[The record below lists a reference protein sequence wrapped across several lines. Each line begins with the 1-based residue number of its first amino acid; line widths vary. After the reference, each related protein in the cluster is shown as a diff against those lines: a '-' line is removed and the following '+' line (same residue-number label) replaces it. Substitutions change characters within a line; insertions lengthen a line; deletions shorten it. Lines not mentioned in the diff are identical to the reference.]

1 MVSVWRLMIV
11 LNFIGCIQ
19 TNAQTLPYR
28 AQKTVQEAIQKK
40 KKQAILKSDSIRVEK
55 RTVGWLLFY
64 DCYTTIT
71 ANHHLNPE
79 ASSDVNY
86 LYYYYNLD
94 LKNKV
99 SFRSV
104 SWDIYLFNDYGLRH
118 FFDSITLKTQ
128 DQFTWNNAINATL
141 FSPKLS
147 FTLAM
152 NQQTKLWNT
161 YLYLQDVQGNY
172 KRTLFENYMS
182 PGTIVYTGGL
192 TWQAPKHANILL
204 GLGSSKVTKIRDQ
217 QIFESRQQEE
227 IEGVLKGSRKK
238 SEFGFVLCSTIPL
251 QQLSK
256 HIHWEFYENLFVPSN
271 RLAKP
276 TYFTFELNNVFHFIV
291 LKHLR
296 ISFRSKVNYNRD
308 RQDKVSMQNQ
318 LSLGLYLNN
327 HL

>member
-1 MVSVWRLMIV
+1 MSVWRLIII
-11 LNFIGCIQ
+11 LNLLLYVQGY
-19 TNAQTLPYR
+19 AQPIPFL
-28 AQKTVQEAIQKK
+28 AQKAIQ
-40 KKQAILKSDSIRVEK
+40 LKIQEKCVPKPTKFDSTRVDR

-71 ANHHLNPE
+71 ANHHLHPE
-79 ASSDVNY
+79 SSSDVNY

-94 LKNKV
+94 LKNKL
-99 SFRSV
+99 SFRSL
-104 SWDIYLFNDYGLRH
+104 SWDMYLFNDYGLRH

-128 DQFTWNNAINATL
+128 DQLTCNNAISAAII
-141 FSPKLS
+141 SSKLNV
-147 FTLAM
+147 TLAV

-161 YLYLQDVQGNY
+161 YIYLQDAQGNY
-172 KRTLFENYMS
+172 HRTLYENYMS
-182 PGTIVYTGGL
+182 PGTILYTGGL
-192 TWQAPKHANILL
+192 TWQAPGHATVLL
-204 GLGSSKVTKIRDQ
+204 GLGSSKITKIRDQ
-217 QIFESRQQEE
+217 RIFESRQQEE

-251 QQLSK
+251 QPLSK

-271 RLAKP
+271 RLTKP
-276 TYFTFELNNVFHFIV
+276 NYFTFELNNVFHFIV

-296 ISFRSKVNYNRD
+296 ISFRTKVNYNKD
-308 RQDKVSMQNQ
+308 RQDKVSLQNQ

>member
-1 MVSVWRLMIV
+1 MMWRWILW
-11 LNFIGCIQ
+11 LNFILCLEAK
-19 TNAQTLPYR
+19 AQYIPLSK
-28 AQKTVQEAIQKK
+28 QNAIQGKLMEK
-40 KKQAILKSDSIRVEK
+40 GIRKPTSSDSAMVEK
-55 RTVGWLLFY
+55 RTIGWLLFY

-71 ANHHLNPE
+71 ANHHLHPE
-79 ASSDVNY
+79 SSSDVNY

-99 SFRSV
+99 SFRTI
-104 SWDIYLFNDYGLRH
+104 SWDMYLFNDYGLRH

-141 FSPKLS
+141 LSSKLS
-147 FTLAM
+147 FTFAM

-161 YLYLQDVQGNY
+161 YLYLQDTQGNY
-172 KRTLFENYMS
+172 KRTLYENYMS
-182 PGTIVYTGGL
+182 PGTIIYTGGL
-192 TWQAPKHANILL
+192 TWQAPGHATVLL

-217 QIFESRQQEE
+217 QIFESRQQAM
-227 IEGVLKGSRKK
+227 IDGIPKGTYKN
-238 SEFGFVLCSTIPL
+238 SEFGIVLCSTIPL
-251 QQLSK
+251 QQLTP
-256 HIHWEFYENLFVPSN
+256 HIHWEFYENIFAPSKQLFSF
-271 RLAKP
+271 RHYTL
-276 TYFTFELNNVFHFIV
+276 ELNNVFHFIV

-296 ISFRSKVNYNRD
+296 ISFRTKVNYNRD